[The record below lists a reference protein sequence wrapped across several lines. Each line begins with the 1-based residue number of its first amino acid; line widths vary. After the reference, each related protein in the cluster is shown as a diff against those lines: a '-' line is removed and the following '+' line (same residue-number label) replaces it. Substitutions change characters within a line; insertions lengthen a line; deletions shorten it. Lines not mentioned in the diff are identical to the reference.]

1 MFKYEKPVVLEL
13 EDIAEGI
20 YAASGDEETG
30 GDNGGEGGEG
40 ENRGGDNGGEGGGE
54 GGTEEPVID
63 YENDADC
70 WVPSYWEVQRVSS
83 NPSDSFVIY
92 TIKGVH
98 KTGLK
103 HISSKQRVSVQ
114 LSSAGYTEAISQ
126 EYPVTSNGTTVEF
139 IREKLGDAYHSG
151 DEFTVNIRFSCPP
164 EVAAELRVLGVTIYC
179 THAENV
185 QGGFD

>member
-1 MFKYEKPVVLEL
+1 MFKYEKPIVLEY
-13 EDIAEGI
+13 EDVAEGI
-20 YAASGDEETG
+20 YAASGDIDEGGETG
-30 GDNGGEGGEG
+30 GETGGGESGGE
-40 ENRGGDNGGEGGGE
+40 EGGGE
-54 GGTEEPVID
+54 SGGEETID

-70 WVPSYWEVQRVSS
+70 WVPSFWEVQRVSS

-92 TIKGVH
+92 TVKGVH
-98 KTGLK
+98 KTNLK

-114 LSSAGYTEAISQ
+114 LSSAGYTDAICQ
-126 EYPVTSNGTTVEF
+126 EYPVTANGTTVEF
-139 IREKLGDAYHSG
+139 TREKLGDAYHSG

-185 QGGFD
+185 QGGWD